1 MEYPFMRDLG
11 HAPFIMN
18 QKEFEPLLERGIS
31 PLLLDEYIRNDADR
45 SVNVGNLTF
54 PVVYDYIENSP
65 FYEGENSKY
74 GPYID
79 DKDLIELPNPY
90 DQSNGTINEPYQ
102 KKYYFNP

>member
-1 MEYPFMRDLG
+1 VKRKRIENLARTGMEYPFMRDLG

-45 SVNVGNLTF
+45 SVNAGNLTF

-65 FYEGENSKY
+65 FYEGENLKY

-79 DKDLIELPNPY
+79 DRDLIELPNPY
-90 DQSNGTINEPYQ
+90 D
-102 KKYYFNP
+102 